1 MVKGSADTLL
11 TLLNDILDFSK
22 MEAGKLELDSLSF
35 NLRKS
40 LGETVKILAIKAQQ
54 KGLEL
59 IFDVAPEVPASVLGD
74 PARLRQVLVNLVG
87 NSIKFTEK
95 GEIEVNVRTE
105 GQNAE
110 GAILRFSVRDTG
122 IGIPVDQQH
131 KIFEA
136 FSQADSSTTRKY
148 GGTGLGLTIAG
159 QLVGL
164 MGGKLWVESEV
175 GKGSTFY
182 FTVQVGPGGVA
193 ELPAESL
200 DVSQLAGVPI
210 LLVDD
215 NAINRRILEDAVKQW
230 KMVPTVVEST
240 AAAIQA
246 LQRAQASGVAASSR
260 SHRCPYAG
268 DRWIRFGRE
277 NSSGSLLGRR

>member
-1 MVKGSADTLL
+1 
-11 TLLNDILDFSK
+11 
-22 MEAGKLELDSLSF
+22 MESRKLELDCLSF

-40 LGETVKILAIKAQQ
+40 LGEAVKALAIKAQQ
-54 KGLEL
+54 KGLE
-59 IFDVAPEVPASVLGD
+59 IVFDVAPEVPAAVVGD

-110 GAILRFSVRDTG
+110 RAILRFSVRDTG
-122 IGIPVDQQH
+122 IGIPEDKRH
-131 KIFEA
+131 KIFDA

-182 FTVQVGPGGVA
+182 FTVQVGLGGARRVA
-193 ELPAESL
+193 GRIARC
-200 DVSQLAGVPI
+200 VSTRRR
-210 LLVDD
+210 VD
-215 NAINRRILEDAVKQW
+215 
-230 KMVPTVVEST
+230 
-240 AAAIQA
+240 
-246 LQRAQASGVAASSR
+246 
-260 SHRCPYAG
+260 
-268 DRWIRFGRE
+268 
-277 NSSGSLLGRR
+277 LGGG